1 MDTAHYSETLVPIY
15 QTKWHHALEESN
27 PKLTENV

>member
-1 MDTAHYSETLVPIY
+1 MDAAHDSETIVSIY

-27 PKLTENV
+27 LKLTENV